1 MPPKCRKANLVTN
14 WIYSTNVGTV
24 VIGAIIS
31 LGLLDIRNRL
41 GEIRD
46 TIKNKNSSQ
55 LIDTL
60 DTKLKELDSKLAS
73 GEIKKEDYEKERRKI
88 IEEVIGSH

>member
-1 MPPKCRKANLVTN
+1 
-14 WIYSTNVGTV
+14 